1 MGKNLTWIVTRAE
14 PEVQRTVALLRNSR
28 LEARPLPC
36 IDRQWRPWPEWPRR
50 SPTEQ
55 RLLFLTSTA
64 VADAIP
70 LGLDARVVALA
81 PATAARARERRIPL
95 EIEAHGGSVALARAV
110 ARWARDRELNPATL
124 ALRYPTSDLALAQ
137 PEHREAV
144 AILSAHAAV
153 EVIELY
159 RTVAPTL
166 LADALHMITASVDTS
181 TCGIIFASPSAVEQ
195 FAAHGGFGVMRAR
208 SVVLIGDSTLR
219 AWHARSAANWPQ
231 PIMHEQSDPLPLTLR
246 RIEEQL
252 Q

>member
-36 IDRQWRPWPEWPRR
+36 IVRQWQPWPEWPRR
-50 SPTEQ
+50 SDTEQ

-70 LGLDARVVALA
+70 LGVDAKIVALA
-81 PATAARARERRIPL
+81 PGTVARVRERRLPL
-95 EIEAHGGSVALARAV
+95 ELEAYGGSVALARAV
-110 ARWARDRELNPATL
+110 ARWARSRDLKPTSL
-124 ALRYPTSDLALAQ
+124 TIRYPTSDVAMVQ

-144 AILSAHAAV
+144 AILSAHATV
-153 EVIELY
+153 EVIQLY

-166 LADALHMITASVDTS
+166 LADALHTITASVDTS

-219 AWHARSAANWPQ
+219 AWRARSAADWPQ
-231 PIMHEQSDPLPLTLR
+231 PIVHEQTDPLPLTLR